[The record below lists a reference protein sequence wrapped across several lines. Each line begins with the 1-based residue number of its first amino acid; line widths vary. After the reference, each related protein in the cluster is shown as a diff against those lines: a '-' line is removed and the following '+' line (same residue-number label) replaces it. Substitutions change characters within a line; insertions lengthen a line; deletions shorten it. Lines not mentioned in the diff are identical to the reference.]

1 ELTVIV
7 AGGGGGVV
15 VCPVARAM
23 ITDFAGRIIVVIPFG
38 PTVGAGGLR
47 SSWSTS
53 RVLPAGGLGVLFPP
67 RPRRL
72 AGVDITST
80 VSAPIVRRNANGPG
94 VATLSNTT
102 STGPCVSAAFPL
114 RRSASFFRR

>member
-1 ELTVIV
+1 MLASRTICSRVLAGVTVPVNVTSPVNVSSAMGELTVIV

-47 SSWSTS
+47 SSWGTS
-53 RVLPAGGLGVLFPP
+53 SVLPAGGVVALLAPT
-67 RPRRL
+67 PRRL
-72 AGVDITST
+72 
-80 VSAPIVRRNANGPG
+80 
-94 VATLSNTT
+94 
-102 STGPCVSAAFPL
+102 
-114 RRSASFFRR
+114 